1 MSAGMELST
10 PMDIKMGLTSAAD
23 VAHPLRWGF
32 MTAGR
37 ICADMAQACLI
48 AAGRGC
54 GATLGAG
61 NPQRFSRRA
70 NTVRKLVSGPSKSVS
85 KRRKLGRCWGAV
97 AARKVEDAEAFA
109 KDLGCARFYG
119 GDDAYA
125 EICADPEID
134 ICYVVSRRDI
144 AGIWVAFFQECQR
157 YLLRAG
163 HHHCAAHGARAHG
176 HPWRQA
182 RVSTRTP
189 AFLPALCHLW

>member
-61 NPQRFSRRA
+61 NPQPTLSPPR
-70 NTVRKLVSGPSKSVS
+70 
-85 KRRKLGRCWGAV
+85 
-97 AARKVEDAEAFA
+97 
-109 KDLGCARFYG
+109 
-119 GDDAYA
+119 
-125 EICADPEID
+125 
-134 ICYVVSRRDI
+134 
-144 AGIWVAFFQECQR
+144 
-157 YLLRAG
+157 
-163 HHHCAAHGARAHG
+163 
-176 HPWRQA
+176 
-182 RVSTRTP
+182 
-189 AFLPALCHLW
+189 

>member
-1 MSAGMELST
+1 MVFVVVAELPKAPSAAMSAGMELST
-10 PMDIKMGLTSAAD
+10 PMDIKMGLTSADD

-61 NPQRFSRRA
+61 TPPTLFPLSKHGSKARFRPEETRFE
-70 NTVRKLVSGPSKSVS
+70 
-85 KRRKLGRCWGAV
+85 GRCWGAV

-134 ICYVVSRRDI
+134 ICYVVSRRGI
-144 AGIWVAFFQECQR
+144 AGI
-157 YLLRAG
+157 
-163 HHHCAAHGARAHG
+163 
-176 HPWRQA
+176 
-182 RVSTRTP
+182 
-189 AFLPALCHLW
+189 

>member
-1 MSAGMELST
+1 MAAELPKAPSAAMSAGMELST

-70 NTVRKLVSGPSKSVS
+70 NTVRKLVSGP
-85 KRRKLGRCWGAV
+85 RKLEAPKAGALLGRSRGAQG
-97 AARKVEDAEAFA
+97 R
-109 KDLGCARFYG
+109 G
-119 GDDAYA
+119 
-125 EICADPEID
+125 
-134 ICYVVSRRDI
+134 RR
-144 AGIWVAFFQECQR
+144 G
-157 YLLRAG
+157 LREG
-163 HHHCAAHGARAHG
+163 
-176 HPWRQA
+176 PWLRSVL
-182 RVSTRTP
+182 RRR
-189 AFLPALCHLW
+189 